1 MCVCVLS
8 RFSRVRFFATPQ
20 TAARQAPLS
29 MEFSRQEHWSWLPFP
44 SLGDFP
50 DPGIIPEFPASP
62 ALAVRFF
69 TTAQP
74 GKPPYYVWP
83 WENKL
88 TSLMLSFLI
97 CKMTA

>member
-1 MCVCVLS
+1 
-8 RFSRVRFFATPQ
+8 
-20 TAARQAPLS
+20 
-29 MEFSRQEHWSWLPFP
+29 MEFYRQEYWSGLPFP
-44 SLGDFP
+44 SLGDLP

-62 ALAVRFF
+62 SLAVGFF

-74 GKPPYYVWP
+74 EKPPYYVWP

-97 CKMTA
+97 CKMMTARYHKYLFIWLCEDEASLSQIVSHL

>member
-1 MCVCVLS
+1 
-8 RFSRVRFFATPQ
+8 
-20 TAARQAPLS
+20 
-29 MEFSRQEHWSWLPFP
+29 MEFYRQEYWSGLPFPYRQEYWSGLPFP